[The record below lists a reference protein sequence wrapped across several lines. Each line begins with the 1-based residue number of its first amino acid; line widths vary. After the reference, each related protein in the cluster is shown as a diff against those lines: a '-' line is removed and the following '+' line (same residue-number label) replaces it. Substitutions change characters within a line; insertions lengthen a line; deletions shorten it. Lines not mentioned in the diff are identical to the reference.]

1 MKIVIDNKSGRAEI
15 KFSWKEVWMIFR
27 RRKLTLDSAGIKKF
41 GGTLLRIVMDWNLK
55 EVTELKEED
64 VVDPNKKNSSQ

>member
-15 KFSWKEVWMIFR
+15 KFSWKEVWLIFR
-27 RRKLTLDSAGIKKF
+27 RRKLTLDSAGI
-41 GGTLLRIVMDWNLK
+41 K

>member
-15 KFSWKEVWMIFR
+15 KFSWKEVWLIFR

>member
-15 KFSWKEVWMIFR
+15 KFSWKEVWLIFR

-41 GGTLLRIVMDWNLK
+41 GGTLLKIVMDWNLK

-64 VVDPNKKNSSQ
+64 VVDPNKKNSS